1 MMMPEKVICTVLKYV
16 YVGNLEDERGL
27 FAQSDAYITNRSL
40 DNVKHMD
47 MADFY
52 GIPVI
57 SSVDRP
63 IFTEINVQ
71 KMKFGR

>member
-1 MMMPEKVICTVLKYV
+1 MNV

-27 FAQSDAYITNRSL
+27 FAQNDAYITNRSL
-40 DNVKHMD
+40 DNVRHMD

-57 SSVDRP
+57 SSVNLP
-63 IFTEINVQ
+63 IFTEQDVQ
-71 KMKFGR
+71 GMCKL

>member
-1 MMMPEKVICTVLKYV
+1 MYMWAIW
-16 YVGNLEDERGL
+16 
-27 FAQSDAYITNRSL
+27 SDAYITNRSL

-63 IFTEINVQ
+63 MLITEYI
-71 KMKFGR
+71 